1 MLLGYNYMYLKK
13 LNANLLRFYI
23 WMKFT
28 TSIFKVGGKQKS
40 LAGGNK
46 LALYFQFLILPVST
60 QKDQFAF

>member
-1 MLLGYNYMYLKK
+1 
-13 LNANLLRFYI
+13 
-23 WMKFT
+23 MKFS